1 MFTFQHSITKTLP
14 EWPDPALVMQRIQYC
29 RSGLVHETIYWQD
42 GSMSR
47 CQDRQFCVDNEY
59 YNDRTDNFTLCAY
72 RRVIIWE
79 MKHLL
84 LLTALCLNCGQRCRV
99 RIWQSGFKML
109 DMLAVYLDQNPLML
123 PQAYQPV
130 AQLQS
135 TSFDCLAMCTMG
147 TLSHCFWWIGHKK
160 KVEAI

>member
-1 MFTFQHSITKTLP
+1 MFTFQHSITKLCQSGQT
-14 EWPDPALVMQRIQYC
+14 QRWWC
-29 RSGLVHETIYWQD
+29 NASSTVGVVWFMRLYWQD

-59 YNDRTDNFTLCAY
+59 YNDRTDNFILCAC

-84 LLTALCLNCGQRCRV
+84 LLTALCLNCGQRCSV

-135 TSFDCLAMCTMG
+135 TSIDCLAMCTMG
-147 TLSHCFWWIGHKK
+147 TLSHCFWWIGHKN